1 MNEVMDFGKTII
13 GGADGPTS
21 VFLAG
26 NLGTGL
32 NVAVIISGLLLCFFG
47 LKLTRVLA
55 ALTGLS
61 IGSVIGFGIASA
73 AKTEGMVFLAIVG
86 ACAVVAALL
95 SFFLYKLGVFLIVF
109 FAVLAFATSIL
120 ITVQGTV
127 FSVSLGKGSML
138 AAGIAAVAALVCA
151 VLSVIF
157 SEPVIIIATAVS
169 GGMSVGPALLKLS
182 GVGAELWMRY
192 AAGAAFIVLGMGVQF
207 VMHSRKIGKKEK
219 IYAEEN
225 KEKNSV
231 ESEVEKARMILDDDD
246 EEE

>member
-1 MNEVMDFGKTII
+1 
-13 GGADGPTS
+13 
-21 VFLAG
+21 
-26 NLGTGL
+26 
-32 NVAVIISGLLLCFFG
+32 
-47 LKLTRVLA
+47 
-55 ALTGLS
+55 
-61 IGSVIGFGIASA
+61 
-73 AKTEGMVFLAIVG
+73 MVFLAIVG

-192 AAGAAFIVLGMGVQF
+192 AAGAAFIVLGMGVN
-207 VMHSRKIGKKEK
+207 SRRRKNAGIYSHRFDYFSRISGGSIICRPSLCKKRHEGKG
-219 IYAEEN
+219 IF
-225 KEKNSV
+225 
-231 ESEVEKARMILDDDD
+231 
-246 EEE
+246 